1 MSGDL
6 SKGLLQS
13 DNQILDLCTKK
24 GIIEA
29 ITIIDLNFF
38 DRYLIT
44 DLKQED
50 HNGEQVGTDMVRK
63 G

>member
-13 DNQILDLCTKK
+13 DNQILDLCVKK

-29 ITIIDLNFF
+29 IIIIDLNSF
-38 DRYLIT
+38 LI
-44 DLKQED
+44 D
-50 HNGEQVGTDMVRK
+50 N
-63 G
+63 